1 MKKLLSALTAGL
13 FILGCNQAAE
23 ALDVDIVNDVNVS
36 VGSATFGVDQDG
48 NKVSVGASGLTFS
61 TSDTVDFGVA
71 YSTSLLGGLEAGLSY
86 DYTNE
91 SDHVVGVDTSFEY
104 VGINLDADF
113 DWNINDTDFD
123 AKLGTGYTLLGVDG
137 SVTSKWDV
145 DDFSYEGMDVTA
157 GYTWAVTDTFSVRP
171 NVTVPFDDDFTRG
184 DLTAGV
190 SISLSFGSTPSE

>member
-1 MKKLLSALTAGL
+1 MKKFIMAFLLMLPVSAY
-13 FILGCNQAAE
+13 
-23 ALDVDIVNDVNVS
+23 ALDVDVVNDVNVS
-36 VGSATFGVDQDG
+36 VGNATFGVDQYG

-171 NVTVPFDDDFTRG
+171 NMTVPFDDGFSRG

-190 SISLSFGSTPSE
+190 SISLSFGETSTE

>member
-1 MKKLLSALTAGL
+1 MALMLMVPMSVYALSVG
-13 FILGCNQAAE
+13 
-23 ALDVDIVNDVNVS
+23 VVNDVNVS

-91 SDHVVGVDTSFEY
+91 SDHVVGVDTSFVY
-104 VGINLDADF
+104 LGVNLDADF

-157 GYTWAVTDTFSVRP
+157 GYTWNVTDSFSVRP
-171 NVTVPFDDDFTRG
+171 NLTVPFDDDFTRG

-190 SISLSFGSTPSE
+190 SISLSFGGNSSTE

>member
-1 MKKLLSALTAGL
+1 MKKFLMALMLMLPVSAY
-13 FILGCNQAAE
+13 
-23 ALDVDIVNDVNVS
+23 ALDVDVVNDVNVS
-36 VGSATFGVDQDG
+36 VGNATFGVDQDG

-91 SDHVVGVDTSFEY
+91 SDHVVGVDTSFKY
-104 VGINLDADF
+104 LGINLDADF

-171 NVTVPFDDDFTRG
+171 NMTVPFDDGFSRG

-190 SISLSFGSTPSE
+190 SISLSFGATSTE

>member
-1 MKKLLSALTAGL
+1 MKKLLMALMLMVPMSAY
-13 FILGCNQAAE
+13 
-23 ALDVDIVNDVNVS
+23 ALSVGVVNDVNVS

-113 DWNINDTDFD
+113 DWNITDTDFD

-157 GYTWAVTDTFSVRP
+157 GYTWNVTDTFSVRP
-171 NVTVPFDDDFTRG
+171 NLKVPFDDDFTRG

-190 SISLSFGSTPSE
+190 SISLSFGSTSSE

>member
-1 MKKLLSALTAGL
+1 MKKFLMILLLMLPVSAY
-13 FILGCNQAAE
+13 
-23 ALDVDIVNDVNVS
+23 ALSVGVEHDVNVS
-36 VGSATFGVDQDG
+36 AGGATIGVSQDG
-48 NKVSVGASGLTFS
+48 NKISVGASGLTFS

-71 YSTSLLGGLEAGLSY
+71 YSISLLGGLEAGLSY

-104 VGINLDADF
+104 LGVNLDADF

-123 AKLGTGYTLLGVDG
+123 AKLGTGYALLGVDG

-157 GYTWAVTDTFSVRP
+157 GYTWNVTDTFSVRP
-171 NVTVPFDDDFTRG
+171 NVTVPFDEDFGGG

-190 SISLSFGSTPSE
+190 SISLSFGSTPSG

>member
-1 MKKLLSALTAGL
+1 MKKLLMALMLMAPMSAY
-13 FILGCNQAAE
+13 
-23 ALDVDIVNDVNVS
+23 ALSVGVVNDVNVS
-36 VGSATFGVDQDG
+36 VGGTTFGVDQDG
-48 NKVSVGASGLTFS
+48 NKVSVGASGWIFS

-71 YSTSLLGGLEAGLSY
+71 YSTSLLSGLETGLSY

-104 VGINLDADF
+104 WGINLDADL

-137 SVTSKWDV
+137 SLTSNWDI
-145 DDFSYEGMDVTA
+145 DNFSYEGMDVTA

-171 NVTVPFDDDFTRG
+171 NLTVPFDDDFTRG

-190 SISLSFGSTPSE
+190 SISLSFGETSTE